1 MKEWW
6 IGCSGFHYPEWKK
19 VFYPE
24 GLAQKRWFEYYSEHF
39 NTLELNTTFYRFPQV
54 PFLENWYKKSKAGFC
69 FSVKVPRAITHFKQF
84 NDTDRMLGDFY
95 TTCREGLK
103 EKLGCILFQL
113 PGRVV
118 YNEERLDKIIAATDR
133 AYTNVIE
140 FRHESWWNQG
150 VYDKLATNG
159 LSFCS
164 MSHPDLPDQVVDGN
178 VIYYRFHGVP
188 KLYKSQYKK
197 DKVIEVMQQALSAP
211 GGGRK
216 FIYFNNTMAMGG
228 IRNARQAMAFI
239 EKQQRVP

>member
-1 MKEWW
+1 MNEWW

-39 NTLELNTTFYRFPQV
+39 NTIELNTTFYRFPQLH
-54 PFLENWYKKSKAGFC
+54 FLENWYQKSKAGFC

-84 NDTDRMLGDFY
+84 NDTERMLSDFY
-95 TTCREGLK
+95 TTCRDGLK

-113 PGRVV
+113 PARLA
-118 YNEERLDKIIAATDR
+118 YNEDRLEKIISATDP
-133 AYTNVIE
+133 AFTNVIE
-140 FRHESWWNQG
+140 FRHETWWNQG
-150 VYDKLATNG
+150 VYDKLSAHG

-164 MSHPDLPDQVVDGN
+164 MSHPDLPDQVVSSR

-188 KLYKSQYKK
+188 HLYKSQYRK
-197 DKVIEVMQQALSAP
+197 DKVHDIMQQALSTP
-211 GGGRK
+211 GVSKK

-228 IRNARQAMAFI
+228 IRNARQAMAFL
-239 EKQQRVP
+239 EKQKL